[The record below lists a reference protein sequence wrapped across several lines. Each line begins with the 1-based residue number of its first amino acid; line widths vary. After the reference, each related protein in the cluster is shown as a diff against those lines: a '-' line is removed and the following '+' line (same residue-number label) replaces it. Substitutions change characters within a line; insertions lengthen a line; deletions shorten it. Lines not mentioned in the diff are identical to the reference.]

1 MTNNKPEPALG
12 VWLIERPMMLAISL
26 GLILCGGLLAF
37 LVQTNGLTVQVENVR
52 FTGPD
57 DIVQNG
63 RLFIPPGATPETP
76 APGIV
81 AIHGYINTHETQGG
95 FAIEFARRGFV
106 VLAVDQTGHGYS
118 DPPSGANGFGGPPAL
133 VFLRSLDFVD
143 PDNIGLEGHS
153 MGGWASLAAAAAM
166 PDGYRSIVLEG
177 SSVGT
182 INASNEAP
190 LTLRNVAVVFSKFDE
205 FSGFMWGSP
214 VPKNVVSSDRMK
226 AFFGTENDVVPGR
239 VYGSI
244 EEGNARILHQP
255 AVTHP
260 GDHLSRVAIGHAVDW
275 FQRTLDGG
283 SNLSPS
289 DQIWYWKE
297 LGTLI
302 ALIGMVLLLFPV
314 GGILLRTSIFAELA
328 ENPAPLRSASGTGW
342 WLAALV
348 FVVLPPL
355 TLFPFKDLF
364 GFLDLS
370 ANAVF
375 PQNITTQVIVW
386 TTLLGLLSLALF
398 ASWHLTLNRK
408 TGATTDNYGLTWEGS
423 ISGNRVG
430 KSLILSGLVVL
441 AGYLTL
447 VMTAF
452 LFKTD
457 YRFWVFAVRPL
468 DALHFRIAIS
478 YLIPFTGFFL
488 VLSTLL
494 HGQLRRDVSSLGKEM
509 FGNVILLTVGFA
521 GLLLYQYTPLF
532 LGGTLAIPSEPL
544 WTIVAFQFLPIMSI
558 VALVST
564 YFFRRTG
571 HIYVGSFVS
580 GLLVTWI
587 VVASQATHYAF

>member
-1 MTNNKPEPALG
+1 M
-12 VWLIERPMMLAISL
+12 
-26 GLILCGGLLAF
+26 
-37 LVQTNGLTVQVENVR
+37 
-52 FTGPD
+52 
-57 DIVQNG
+57 
-63 RLFIPPGATPETP
+63 
-76 APGIV
+76 
-81 AIHGYINTHETQGG
+81 
-95 FAIEFARRGFV
+95 
-106 VLAVDQTGHGYS
+106 
-118 DPPSGANGFGGPPAL
+118 
-133 VFLRSLDFVD
+133 
-143 PDNIGLEGHS
+143 
-153 MGGWASLAAAAAM
+153 
-166 PDGYRSIVLEG
+166 
-177 SSVGT
+177 
-182 INASNEAP
+182 
-190 LTLRNVAVVFSKFDE
+190 
-205 FSGFMWGSP
+205 
-214 VPKNVVSSDRMK
+214 
-226 AFFGTENDVVPGR
+226 
-239 VYGSI
+239 
-244 EEGNARILHQP
+244 
-255 AVTHP
+255 
-260 GDHLSRVAIGHAVDW
+260 
-275 FQRTLDGG
+275 
-283 SNLSPS
+283 
-289 DQIWYWKE
+289 
-297 LGTLI
+297 
-302 ALIGMVLLLFPV
+302 
-314 GGILLRTSIFAELA
+314 
-328 ENPAPLRSASGTGW
+328 
-342 WLAALV
+342 V

-375 PQNITTQVIVW
+375 PQNITTQVVVW

-430 KSLILSGLVVL
+430 KSLVLAGLVVL

-452 LFKTD
+452 LFNTD

-521 GLLLYQYTPLF
+521 GLLLYQYTPLL

-544 WTIVAFQFLPIMSI
+544 WTIIAFQFLPIMSI
-558 VALVST
+558 IALVST